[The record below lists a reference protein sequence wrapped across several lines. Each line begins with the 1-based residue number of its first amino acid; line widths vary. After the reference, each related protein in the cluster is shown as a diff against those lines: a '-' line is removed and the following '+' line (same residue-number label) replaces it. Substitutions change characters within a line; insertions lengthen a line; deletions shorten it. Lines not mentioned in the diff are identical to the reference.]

1 MRRGRDGAT
10 VQGDGIAR
18 TRTGPT
24 WRGWRHDAS
33 TIAPRRPTDAA
44 ALAELG
50 ASTFTETFGHLYQP
64 DDLAIFL
71 ENHTLETWDK
81 ELADPAF
88 AVRVAEVD
96 GKMVGYAKLG
106 PPHLPF
112 EPRGEAAELRQLYV
126 LEDMK
131 GQGVAH
137 ALIDWVI
144 DKARDRRADHLY
156 LSVFTD
162 NHRARRFY
170 ESYGFEAEGTYAF
183 MVGNHAD
190 EDIVMRLT
198 L

>member
-1 MRRGRDGAT
+1 MSVSYRMAT
-10 VQGDGIAR
+10 VA
-18 TRTGPT
+18 
-24 WRGWRHDAS
+24 DA
-33 TIAPRRPTDAA
+33 P

-50 ASTFTETFGHLYQP
+50 ASTFTATFGHLYRP
-64 DDLAIFL
+64 DDLEIFL
-71 ENHTLETWDK
+71 QNHSPPNWEK

-88 AVRVAEVD
+88 EVRVAEMD
-96 GKMVGYAKLG
+96 GEMVGYVKLG

-126 LEDMK
+126 VEEMK

-137 ALIDWVI
+137 ALIEWVI
-144 DKARDRRADHLY
+144 DRARRRRADHLY

-170 ESYGFEAEGTYAF
+170 EKFGFEAEGTYAF
-183 MVGNHAD
+183 MVGSHAD
-190 EDIVMRLT
+190 EDIVMRLK